1 MEASYTDDE
10 GETVDIP
17 AEDLAKEDTF
27 DIKVVEPITLSV
39 TLTNE
44 SVQDL
49 TEYGEISLLNLPR
62 AEFDKKLDELV
73 QKEALKWK
81 K

>member
-1 MEASYTDDE
+1 MEYS
-10 GETVDIP
+10 
-17 AEDLAKEDTF
+17 
-27 DIKVVEPITLSV
+27 TL
-39 TLTNE
+39 E
-44 SVQDL
+44 DL